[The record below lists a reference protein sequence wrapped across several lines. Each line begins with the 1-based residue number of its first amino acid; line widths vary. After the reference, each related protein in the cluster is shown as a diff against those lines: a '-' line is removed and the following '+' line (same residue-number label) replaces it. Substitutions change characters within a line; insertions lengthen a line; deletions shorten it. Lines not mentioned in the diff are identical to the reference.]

1 VSSSTVARSAPSTG
15 TPGRRAHKEQR
26 HQATTGYL
34 FVAPFIVLFVLF
46 FLLPLVYAAYLSLFR
61 EQLVGGT
68 VFAGLDNYVRALGD
82 ERLISGVARVA
93 RFFLLQVPIMLVLAL
108 LSALAIDS
116 GLLRASKV
124 FRLGIFVPYAV
135 PSVVATLMW
144 GYLYGRDF
152 GPVAQLADTL
162 NVPAPDFLSETLM
175 LPSIA
180 NIVTWEFTGYNMII
194 LYAALR
200 AIPHDLYEAA
210 AVDGAGAWR
219 IAWSIKIPALR
230 PALVLCLIF
239 SVIGSFQLFAEPQLL
254 QRLAPSVIDSAY
266 TPNLYAYTLA
276 FTGQEV
282 NYAAAVSFL
291 LGIVIVIASYTVLFL
306 TNRRSRA

>member
-1 VSSSTVARSAPSTG
+1 MTTTTAPPRPATTRKAAKTSTRRS
-15 TPGRRAHKEQR
+15 
-26 HQATTGYL
+26 QATAGYL
-34 FVAPFIVLFVLF
+34 FVTPFLLVFLLF
-46 FLLPLVYAAYLSLFR
+46 FLLPLAYAAYLSLFR

-82 ERLISGVARVA
+82 ERLLGGVLRVA
-93 RFFLLQVPIMLVLAL
+93 RFFVLQVPIMLVLAL
-108 LSALAIDS
+108 LAALAIDS
-116 GLLRASKV
+116 GLLRVSKV
-124 FRLGIFVPYAV
+124 FRVGIFIPYAV

-152 GPVAQLADTL
+152 GPLAQLGHAIGAATP
-162 NVPAPDFLSETLM
+162 NFLGDGLM
-175 LPSIA
+175 LGSMA

-200 AIPHDLYEAA
+200 AIPTDLYEAA
-210 AVDGAGAWR
+210 AVDGASSWR
-219 IAWSIKIPALR
+219 IAWNIKVPAIR
-230 PALVLCLIF
+230 PALFLCLIF

-291 LGIVIVIASYTVLFL
+291 LGVVIVVVSYSFLFV
-306 TNRRSRA
+306 TNRRSRS